1 MALADKNRIWN
12 RRLSVTEL
20 RREDTQQIAAWQA
33 LNVLRLYTAQYPRQL
48 PGGIEPAELDKR
60 AGIGSLFACSA
71 AKAPKSPANTSGK
84 EPKVSMEKKIRTKTR
99 TAAAEPAAEAV
110 KGTNLIQRIKMKSIT
125 KNDKIRII
133 LLAVCIIVFLASGIY
148 IINNKLQSIKNKN
161 LSDELA
167 GLYDP
172 DGTTDIS
179 VDGYPKDYIRG
190 FEALYQRNPDIA
202 GWVKIPDTK
211 QDYAVVQAEDN
222 DKYHRAD
229 IDGKYNDWGIPYVDF
244 RVDQKKPSYN
254 TVIYG
259 HNLGRAENA
268 LLTDYQNHA
277 NGPKFA
283 QLLKY
288 QNEEFAKTHP
298 YIYYST
304 IEEDMVWQVF
314 AVFYTDIKF
323 DYINPNP
330 ADATFNSLIKKA
342 QDLSFYDYDVEVTS
356 NDKILTLS
364 TCTYRLADDTKLHYP
379 NDYRYVVMAKLL
391 PADAVLEDTV
401 SLTVTKNA
409 PVKPAGE

>member
-1 MALADKNRIWN
+1 MKLTTRLLALLLA
-12 RRLSVTEL
+12 LCMVFAF
-20 RREDTQQIAAWQA
+20 AAC
-33 LNVLRLYTAQYPRQL
+33 
-48 PGGIEPAELDKR
+48 GKD
-60 AGIGSLFACSA
+60 
-71 AKAPKSPANTSGK
+71 PANPDPVDPSNPAGPVDPANPDDPTQPTK
-84 EPKVSMEKKIRTKTR
+84 EEQLKELQKTMLEN
-99 TAAAEPAAEAV
+99 TLAM
-110 KGTNLIQRIKMKSIT
+110 QQ
-125 KNDKIRII
+125 KNKDTI
-133 LLAVCIIVFLASGIY
+133 GWIY
-148 IINNKLQSIKNKN
+148 I
-161 LSDELA
+161 
-167 GLYDP
+167 
-172 DGTTDIS
+172 DGTTVND
-179 VDGYPKDYIRG
+179 VVVKVNYNDDNKYYLR
-190 FEALYQRNPDIA
+190 RNA
-202 GWVKIPDTK
+202 NG
-211 QDYAVVQAEDN
+211 ENDN
-222 DKYHRAD
+222 DGCYYAD
-229 IDGKYNDWGIPYVDF
+229 WRCKTGNRNSISK
-244 RVDQKKPSYN
+244 N
-254 TVIYG
+254 TVVYG
-259 HNLGRAENA
+259 HNLGRSANG
-268 LLTDYQNHA
+268 LIPDYQNHA

-288 QNEEFAKTHP
+288 QDEEFAKTHP

>member
-1 MALADKNRIWN
+1 MKLTTRLLALLLA
-12 RRLSVTEL
+12 LCMVFAF
-20 RREDTQQIAAWQA
+20 AAC
-33 LNVLRLYTAQYPRQL
+33 
-48 PGGIEPAELDKR
+48 GKD
-60 AGIGSLFACSA
+60 
-71 AKAPKSPANTSGK
+71 PANPDPVDPSNPAGPVDPANPDDPTQPTK
-84 EPKVSMEKKIRTKTR
+84 EEQLKELQKTMLEN
-99 TAAAEPAAEAV
+99 TLAM
-110 KGTNLIQRIKMKSIT
+110 QQ
-125 KNDKIRII
+125 KNKDTI
-133 LLAVCIIVFLASGIY
+133 GWIY
-148 IINNKLQSIKNKN
+148 I
-161 LSDELA
+161 
-167 GLYDP
+167 
-172 DGTTDIS
+172 DGTTVND
-179 VDGYPKDYIRG
+179 VVVKVNYNDDNKYYLR
-190 FEALYQRNPDIA
+190 RNA
-202 GWVKIPDTK
+202 NG
-211 QDYAVVQAEDN
+211 ENDN
-222 DKYHRAD
+222 DGCYYAD
-229 IDGKYNDWGIPYVDF
+229 WRCKTGNRNSISK
-244 RVDQKKPSYN
+244 N
-254 TVIYG
+254 TVVYG
-259 HNLGRAENA
+259 HNLGRSANG
-268 LLTDYQNHA
+268 LIPDYQNHA

>member
-1 MALADKNRIWN
+1 MLENTLAM
-12 RRLSVTEL
+12 
-20 RREDTQQIAAWQA
+20 QQ
-33 LNVLRLYTAQYPRQL
+33 
-48 PGGIEPAELDKR
+48 
-60 AGIGSLFACSA
+60 
-71 AKAPKSPANTSGK
+71 
-84 EPKVSMEKKIRTKTR
+84 
-99 TAAAEPAAEAV
+99 
-110 KGTNLIQRIKMKSIT
+110 
-125 KNDKIRII
+125 
-133 LLAVCIIVFLASGIY
+133 
-148 IINNKLQSIKNKN
+148 KNK
-161 LSDELA
+161 DTI
-167 GLYDP
+167 GWLYI
-172 DGTTDIS
+172 DGTTVND
-179 VDGYPKDYIRG
+179 VVVKVNYNDDNKYYLR
-190 FEALYQRNPDIA
+190 RNA
-202 GWVKIPDTK
+202 NG
-211 QDYAVVQAEDN
+211 ENDN
-222 DKYHRAD
+222 DGCYYA
-229 IDGKYNDWGIPYVDF
+229 DF
-244 RVDQKKPSYN
+244 RCTSGNRSTISKN

-288 QNEEFAKTHP
+288 QDEEFAKTHP

-401 SLTVTKNA
+401 SLTITKNA